1 MQNNKDNL
9 EIRFEKIKNHKPR
22 AAKKLEEI
30 GDILSGM
37 YSIDQD
43 RASEM
48 WQYIVDLNVGENI
61 DFAKFY
67 IAQVF
72 NKLIKKMDDV
82 DSANLITMVPER
94 VELLI
99 NNGYEGASIY
109 PVLNSLI
116 SGFIKTNNTE
126 NCMYVIETVLQRF
139 GDYTDDNPSKNIIN
153 SMLRT
158 ITDSC
163 KDSNYTNSIKNLR
176 NDLKELN
183 NEEIISFFDVLC
195 FKNDLPCQIDYD
207 SVLENC
213 VQYGFSND
221 FMDILCK
228 VHTDSNIEYIKSMW
242 EKYLLNNDKICFFP
256 RIISKS
262 FDSEKFINSPLEYF
276 VNIAFSSNIILERYF
291 AAYNEFVLPFY
302 IPIIKSLIIKEDWQS
317 IIKYLSSL
325 LLSCYNPSVLEYTY
339 WNLITLFTVPYLE
352 NKTNDTEHLRTS
364 LSYQADNYID
374 FFDFT
379 DDIINDNNIR
389 KFMKSLNEVK
399 NFASGCMAEEKYS
412 KLLELL
418 QEDVKSLFIKDETN
432 QDDPLDI
439 IKQYIYNRLDSN
451 DSSII
456 YDARYFYAI
465 EKDVKESIGLEK
477 WMEQIENDDKL
488 LTFYLKS
495 IDSYMLMQILFD
507 FVDKYEI
514 DRVQSIFEKLIQMT
528 PVLNSKSYWK
538 VYNVLKE
545 LISHYTPNKYNP
557 IVREEAVTRDI
568 IDNLAYIKE
577 FIFKSLPNIHPIER
591 QMRIDIEGLF
601 TLLDQT
607 ISPEI
612 YINTILEDVDIYSL
626 KTKPRGKGN
635 KDYLL
640 SYYNEISYS
649 FNILSGLKRD
659 DVILQILN
667 LLKDNDVNLKP
678 YGFDR
683 LFLEGISE
691 VTTLDQN
698 INEYLELFECYFNHK
713 KVSDYHMVDLFR
725 MLEYSVSESTMTQ
738 FKNMLQNIR
747 GKISDIEEEDA

>member
-1 MQNNKDNL
+1 
-9 EIRFEKIKNHKPR
+9 
-22 AAKKLEEI
+22 
-30 GDILSGM
+30 
-37 YSIDQD
+37 
-43 RASEM
+43 
-48 WQYIVDLNVGENI
+48 
-61 DFAKFY
+61 
-67 IAQVF
+67 
-72 NKLIKKMDDV
+72 
-82 DSANLITMVPER
+82 
-94 VELLI
+94 
-99 NNGYEGASIY
+99 
-109 PVLNSLI
+109 
-116 SGFIKTNNTE
+116 
-126 NCMYVIETVLQRF
+126 
-139 GDYTDDNPSKNIIN
+139 
-153 SMLRT
+153 
-158 ITDSC
+158 
-163 KDSNYTNSIKNLR
+163 
-176 NDLKELN
+176 
-183 NEEIISFFDVLC
+183 
-195 FKNDLPCQIDYD
+195 
-207 SVLENC
+207 
-213 VQYGFSND
+213 
-221 FMDILCK
+221 
-228 VHTDSNIEYIKSMW
+228 
-242 EKYLLNNDKICFFP
+242 
-256 RIISKS
+256 
-262 FDSEKFINSPLEYF
+262 
-276 VNIAFSSNIILERYF
+276 
-291 AAYNEFVLPFY
+291 
-302 IPIIKSLIIKEDWQS
+302 
-317 IIKYLSSL
+317 
-325 LLSCYNPSVLEYTY
+325 
-339 WNLITLFTVPYLE
+339 
-352 NKTNDTEHLRTS
+352 
-364 LSYQADNYID
+364 
-374 FFDFT
+374 
-379 DDIINDNNIR
+379 
-389 KFMKSLNEVK
+389 
-399 NFASGCMAEEKYS
+399 
-412 KLLELL
+412 
-418 QEDVKSLFIKDETN
+418 
-432 QDDPLDI
+432 
-439 IKQYIYNRLDSN
+439 
-451 DSSII
+451 
-456 YDARYFYAI
+456 
-465 EKDVKESIGLEK
+465 
-477 WMEQIENDDKL
+477 MEQIENDDKL

-635 KDYLL
+635 NDYLL